1 MTEQEARRILG
12 VSPEADFDEIK
23 KRYRRLMLQV
33 HPDTDIRGEKQL
45 TAHAQRNNLAYETLK
60 RGNCGK
66 SFSSPHQDQ
75 RTGQKENQKEKQEKN
90 RGTHAWKGS
99 RPRWDAPVNLHAY
112 SEREIL
118 HYAEDADGSV
128 LGSFC
133 IAKGKYLWTVEE
145 DFPLFLLSISRCAKA
160 LLDEAEDSLYQDSLR
175 RDSLYFRKGAAD
187 TVSSFS
193 SGQTLPR
200 SQVLTDL
207 VYLLAQQFID
217 STGLLEQLAK
227 RKTADSSGNP
237 VFYLPAMLETAPCLL
252 PPEGGTPL
260 YPARLNRHRLY
271 LKDASG
277 QELGYLSFPD
287 DRLYYVIIPLFEQR
301 LVQVR
306 IRAAGTQETAS
317 QPGKMQR
324 NRKKKDAGRYR
335 HLHLWIRFSSEA
347 GSSLPEN
354 LNLQIERLLAEY
366 RQAL

>member
-60 RGNCGK
+60 KGNSGK
-66 SFSSPHQDQ
+66 IPFSSPYQDQ
-75 RTGQKENQKEKQEKN
+75 RTGQKDSRKEKQEKDS
-90 RGTHAWKGS
+90 GFHARKAS
-99 RPRWDAPVNLHAY
+99 RPGWDAPVNLHAY

-128 LGSFC
+128 LGTFC

-160 LLDEAEDSLYQDSLR
+160 LLDEAEDRLVRQEIPARLN
-175 RDSLYFRKGAAD
+175 
-187 TVSSFS
+187 
-193 SGQTLPR
+193 QTLPR
-200 SQVLTDL
+200 SQVLADL

-217 STGLLEQLAK
+217 STG
-227 RKTADSSGNP
+227 R
-237 VFYLPAMLETAPCLL
+237 
-252 PPEGGTPL
+252 
-260 YPARLNRHRLY
+260 
-271 LKDASG
+271 
-277 QELGYLSFPD
+277 ELGYLSFPD

-301 LVQVR
+301 RVQVR

-317 QPGKMQR
+317 RPGKPQGS
-324 NRKKKDAGRYR
+324 RKKKDAGRYR
-335 HLHLWIRFSSEA
+335 HLHLWIRFSAES

-354 LNLQIERLLAEY
+354 LNLQIERLLADY

>member
-45 TAHAQRNNLAYETLK
+45 TLHAQRNNLAYETLK
-60 RGNCGK
+60 KGNSGRS
-66 SFSSPHQDQ
+66 SFSSHQDQ
-75 RTGQKENQKEKQEKN
+75 RTRQKENQEEKQRKN
-90 RGTHAWKGS
+90 SGFHARETSG
-99 RPRWDAPVNLHAY
+99 PGWDASVNHHAY

-160 LLDEAEDSLYQDSLR
+160 LLDKAEDSLYH
-175 RDSLYFRKGAAD
+175 RKAAAGRAA
-187 TVSSFS
+187 SSS

-200 SQVLTDL
+200 SQVLADL

-227 RKTADSSGNP
+227 KKTVDSSGNP
-237 VFYLPAMLETAPCLL
+237 VFYLPAMLETAPGLF
-252 PPEGGTPL
+252 PPEDDTPL

-271 LKDASG
+271 LKDVSG
-277 QELGYLSFPD
+277 RELGYLSFPD

-301 LVQVR
+301 RVQVR
-306 IRAAGTQETAS
+306 IRAAGPQKTAS
-317 QPGKMQR
+317 QPGKPQG
-324 NRKKKDAGRYR
+324 NRKKKDTGRYR